1 MKDIVSISIVVS
13 LLYSVACSA
22 ALILSC
28 IYFRSYIVGS
38 VISYPPSHSLLS
50 SMQLD

>member
-13 LLYSVACSA
+13 LSHSVACSA
-22 ALILSC
+22 ALILS

-38 VISYPPSHSLLS
+38 VIATPQVILYSPQCS
-50 SMQLD
+50 